1 MGGQPHTATKQPLR
15 TSLLMEDIGQA
26 LSVQYNNLVYDMKAA
41 GRDIITLSL
50 GEAFFDLPL
59 PAFDGLTTPG
69 LHHYSHSRGLPELR
83 RLLAKYYETRF
94 ALPVDPDTEVIVT
107 AGSKAAIHMA
117 LMAILDPGDQVIVP
131 EPYWL
136 SYPAQIRMCRGEPVM
151 VPHDVPVFDFE
162 RFITARTRA
171 VIINNPNN
179 PSGHIYTRAELVYL
193 HELADRHGLLLIVDE
208 AYNEFVPP
216 GTEFLA
222 AGALDPDKEH
232 TVTVNSMSKNY
243 GVSGW
248 RIGYLIANQRLTDQ
262 VLKINQHLVTCAPT
276 ILAAYLAERFDDLLD
291 ITRPQIQHTVQLR
304 NRVGTWFADHGIDT
318 LPGTSTF
325 YLFASLGGSSLDSTE
340 FAGRLLKESAIS
352 VVPGIGYGDSCDRY
366 IRVSVGSE
374 SEDRIARGVA
384 AIRDLV
390 ETTTPAHL
398 AARPGSTSFAGGPN
412 PGV

>member
-1 MGGQPHTATKQPLR
+1 
-15 TSLLMEDIGQA
+15 
-26 LSVQYNNLVYDMKAA
+26 
-41 GRDIITLSL
+41 
-50 GEAFFDLPL
+50 
-59 PAFDGLTTPG
+59 LTTPD

-94 ALPVDPDTEVIVT
+94 TLPVDPDTEVIVT
-107 AGSKAAIHMA
+107 AGSKAAIYMA

-162 RFITARTRA
+162 RFVTARTRA

-179 PSGHIYTRAELVYL
+179 PSGHIYTRAELEYL

-208 AYNEFVPP
+208 AYNEFMPP

-262 VLKINQHLVTCAPT
+262 ILKINQHLVTCAPT

-291 ITRPQIQHTVQLR
+291 ITRPQIQRTVQLR
-304 NRVGTWFADHGIDT
+304 NRVGTWFADNGIDT

-325 YLFASLGGSSLDSTE
+325 YLFVSLGGSSLDSTE
-340 FAGRLLKESAIS
+340 FAGRLLKESGIS
-352 VVPGIGYGDSCDRY
+352 VVPGIGYGDSCDRH

-374 SEDRIARGVA
+374 SQDRIARGVA

-390 ETTTPAHL
+390 ESTTPAHL
-398 AARPGSTSFAGGPN
+398 PARPYPTQFARPEGRI
-412 PGV
+412 

>member
-1 MGGQPHTATKQPLR
+1 MEGQPHTATKQPLR
-15 TSLLMEDIGQA
+15 TSSLMEDIGQA

-232 TVTVNSMSKNY
+232 TVTVNSMSK
-243 GVSGW
+243 
-248 RIGYLIANQRLTDQ
+248 T
-262 VLKINQHLVTCAPT
+262 T
-276 ILAAYLAERFDDLLD
+276 
-291 ITRPQIQHTVQLR
+291 
-304 NRVGTWFADHGIDT
+304 
-318 LPGTSTF
+318 
-325 YLFASLGGSSLDSTE
+325 ASRAGGSDTSSPT
-340 FAGRLLKESAIS
+340 S
-352 VVPGIGYGDSCDRY
+352 
-366 IRVSVGSE
+366 GSPT
-374 SEDRIARGVA
+374 R
-384 AIRDLV
+384 
-390 ETTTPAHL
+390 
-398 AARPGSTSFAGGPN
+398 F
-412 PGV
+412 

>member
-1 MGGQPHTATKQPLR
+1 MAGQPHAATERSLR
-15 TSLLMEDIGQA
+15 TSRLMEGITQA
-26 LSVQYNNLVYDMKAA
+26 LSVQHNNVVYDMKAA

-59 PAFDGLTTPG
+59 PSFDGLTTPG

-83 RLLAKYYETRF
+83 RLLAKYYGSGF

-107 AGSKAAIHMA
+107 AGSKAAIYMA
-117 LMAILDPGDQVIVP
+117 LMAIVDPGDQVIVP

-136 SYPAQIRMCRGEPVM
+136 SYPAQIRMCQGEPVM

-162 RFITARTRA
+162 RFVTARTRA

-179 PSGHIYTRAELVYL
+179 PSGHVYTRAELEYL

-208 AYNEFVPP
+208 AYNEFIPP
-216 GTEFLA
+216 GAEFIS
-222 AGALDPDKEH
+222 AGSLDPEKRH

-248 RIGYLIANQRLTDQ
+248 RIGYLIANERLTEQ
-262 VLKINQHLVTCAPT
+262 ILKINQHLVTCAPT

-291 ITRPQIQHTVQLR
+291 VTRPQIQRTVRLR
-304 NRVGTWFADHGIDT
+304 NRVAGWFADEGIDT
-318 LPGTSTF
+318 MPGTSTF
-325 YLFASLGGSSLDSTE
+325 YLFVHLGGSGLDSTE
-340 FAGRLLKESAIS
+340 FADRLLRESAIS

-366 IRVSVGSE
+366 VRVSVGSE
-374 SEDRIARGVA
+374 SEERIARAVA
-384 AIRDLV
+384 AIRDLI
-390 ETTTPAHL
+390 ESTTPEHPTS
-398 AARPGSTSFAGGPN
+398 RPRPRVES
-412 PGV
+412 GV